1 MIYSIQNKIIDT
13 VLFFLMIVST
23 GGMYFVLNRNIMSI
37 CFFGLLVFT
46 IIFFG
51 NQIKKKIFYASV
63 LTFLCIF
70 TLGIINLFFAI
81 SDQSIN
87 KYGFHFLS
95 LIIGILFIIHFQNN
109 RNEKIFLD
117 RFCLVLKI
125 IALHAAVNFILY
137 FFIQNNLSDVISRDK
152 DVYKTFL
159 HIFYYMPEKSVVS
172 ILNFEFCRN
181 QGLFWEPGI
190 LQIYLNMLFFLEA
203 FVFKKSKLF
212 LVLASVLILTTYST
226 TGLILLLFQ
235 SFFYFKNSF
244 KNKKILAP
252 ILIILL
258 IPIYLVLSTNV
269 KEKVS
274 GEREASFQKR
284 MFDLTQPFFIA
295 LDYPLTG
302 IGLDLIQFQKK
313 RQEFYISS
321 NRLQSINSLLG
332 VQAKFETTEKGSSN
346 SIMFLLACTGFPT
359 TIILLFMFYKQ
370 KIIKS
375 KRYIWLILLT
385 LSVISEPL
393 LLRPFFFLFIISG
406 FVNIF
411 TKINN
416 QKVLT

>member
-13 VLFFLMIVST
+13 ILFFLMIIST

-37 CFFGLLVFT
+37 CFFVLLVFT

-70 TLGIINLFFAI
+70 TLGLINFFFAI
-81 SDQSIN
+81 SEQSIN
-87 KYGFHFLS
+87 KFGFHFLS
-95 LIIGILFIIHFQNN
+95 LIIGIFFIVHFQNN
-109 RNEKIFLD
+109 RSEKIFLN
-117 RFCLVLKI
+117 RFYLVLKI

-152 DVYKTFL
+152 DIYKTFF

-172 ILNFEFCRN
+172 IFNFEFCRN

-203 FVFKKSKLF
+203 FVFKKNKLF
-212 LVLASVLILTTYST
+212 LVLASVLIITTYST

-235 SFFYFKNSF
+235 SFFYFKSSF
-244 KNKKILAP
+244 KNKKVLAP

-269 KEKVS
+269 KEKIS

-284 MFDLTQPFFIA
+284 MFDFTQPFFIA

-302 IGLDLIQFQKK
+302 IGLDLVQFQKK

-321 NRLQSINSLLG
+321 NRLQSINSSLG

-370 KIIKS
+370 KIIRPK
-375 KRYIWLILLT
+375 KYIWSILLT

-393 LLRPFFFLFIISG
+393 LLRPFFLIFIISG

-416 QKVLT
+416 QKVIL

>member
-70 TLGIINLFFAI
+70 ILGIINFFFAI

-95 LIIGILFIIHFQNN
+95 LIIGVLFIVHFQNN
-109 RNEKIFLD
+109 RNDKIFLD
-117 RFCLVLKI
+117 RFYLVLKI
-125 IALHAAVNFILY
+125 IAFHAVVNFVLY

-152 DVYKTFL
+152 DVYKTFF
-159 HIFYYMPEKSVVS
+159 HVFYYMPEKSVVS

-212 LVLASVLILTTYST
+212 LLLASVLIVTTYST

-235 SFFYFKNSF
+235 SFFYFKSSF

-252 ILIILL
+252 MLIILL

-321 NRLQSINSLLG
+321 NRLQKINSSLG

-359 TIILLFMFYKQ
+359 TIILLYMFYKQ

-416 QKVLT
+416 QKVVL

>member
-13 VLFFLMIVST
+13 ILFFLMIIST

-37 CFFGLLVFT
+37 CFFIFLVFT

-70 TLGIINLFFAI
+70 TLGIINFFFAI

-95 LIIGILFIIHFQNN
+95 LIIGVFFIVHFQNN

-117 RFCLVLKI
+117 RFYFVLKI

-152 DVYKTFL
+152 DVYKTFF

-212 LVLASVLILTTYST
+212 LVLASVLIVTTYST

-235 SFFYFKNSF
+235 SFFYFKSSF
-244 KNKKILAP
+244 ENKKILAP

-258 IPIYLVLSTNV
+258 IPIYLVLSSNV

-321 NRLQSINSLLG
+321 NRLQSINSSLG

-406 FVNIF
+406 FLNIF

>member
-13 VLFFLMIVST
+13 ILFFLMIIST

-37 CFFGLLVFT
+37 CFFSLLVFT

-51 NQIKKKIFYASV
+51 SQIKKKIFYASV

-70 TLGIINLFFAI
+70 TLGAINFFFAI
-81 SDQSIN
+81 SEQSIN

-95 LIIGILFIIHFQNN
+95 LIIGIFFIVHFQNN
-109 RNEKIFLD
+109 RSEKIFLD
-117 RFCLVLKI
+117 RFYLVLKI

-152 DVYKTFL
+152 DIYKTFF

-172 ILNFEFCRN
+172 IFNFEFCRN

-203 FVFKKSKLF
+203 FVFKKSKL
-212 LVLASVLILTTYST
+212 LLLLASVLIITTYST

-235 SFFYFKNSF
+235 SFFYFKSSF
-244 KNKKILAP
+244 KNKKVLAP

-269 KEKVS
+269 KEKIS

-284 MFDLTQPFFIA
+284 MFDFTQPFFIA

-302 IGLDLIQFQKK
+302 IGLDLVQFQKK

-321 NRLQSINSLLG
+321 NRLQSINNSLG

-370 KIIKS
+370 KIIKP

-393 LLRPFFFLFIISG
+393 LLRPFFLIFIISG

-416 QKVLT
+416 QKVVL

>member
-13 VLFFLMIVST
+13 ILFFLMIIST

-117 RFCLVLKI
+117 RFYFVLKI

-258 IPIYLVLSTNV
+258 IPIYLVLSINV

-321 NRLQSINSLLG
+321 NRLQSINNSLG

-375 KRYIWLILLT
+375 KRFIWLILLT

>member
-13 VLFFLMIVST
+13 ILFFLMIIST

-37 CFFGLLVFT
+37 CFFVLLVFT

-70 TLGIINLFFAI
+70 TLGAINFFFAI
-81 SDQSIN
+81 SEQSIN

-95 LIIGILFIIHFQNN
+95 LIIGIFFIVHFQNN
-109 RNEKIFLD
+109 RSEKIFLD
-117 RFCLVLKI
+117 RFYLVLKI

-152 DVYKTFL
+152 DIYKTFF

-172 ILNFEFCRN
+172 IFNFEFCRN

-203 FVFKKSKLF
+203 FVFKKSKL
-212 LVLASVLILTTYST
+212 LLLLASVLIITTYST

-235 SFFYFKNSF
+235 SFFYFKSSF
-244 KNKKILAP
+244 KNKKVLAP

-258 IPIYLVLSTNV
+258 IPIYLVLNTNV
-269 KEKVS
+269 KEKIS

-284 MFDLTQPFFIA
+284 MFDFTQPFFIA

-302 IGLDLIQFQKK
+302 IGLDLVQFQKK

-321 NRLQSINSLLG
+321 NRLQSINNSLG

-370 KIIKS
+370 KIIKP

-393 LLRPFFFLFIISG
+393 LLRPFFLIFIISG

-416 QKVLT
+416 QKVVL

>member
-13 VLFFLMIVST
+13 ILFFLMIIST
-23 GGMYFVLNRNIMSI
+23 GGMYFVLNRNILSI
-37 CFFGLLVFT
+37 CFFVLLVFT

-70 TLGIINLFFAI
+70 TLGIINFFFAI

-95 LIIGILFIIHFQNN
+95 LIIGIFFIVHFQNN
-109 RNEKIFLD
+109 RNEKIFLE
-117 RFCLVLKI
+117 RFCFVLKI

-137 FFIQNNLSDVISRDK
+137 FFIKNNLTDVISRDK
-152 DVYKTFL
+152 DVYKTFF

-190 LQIYLNMLFFLEA
+190 LQIYLNMLFFLAA

-212 LVLASVLILTTYST
+212 LVLASVLIVTTYST

-235 SFFYFKNSF
+235 SFFYFKSSF
-244 KNKKILAP
+244 ENKKILAP

-258 IPIYLVLSTNV
+258 IPIYLVLSSNV

-321 NRLQSINSLLG
+321 NRLQKILNFLG
-332 VQAKFETTEKGSSN
+332 VSAKFETTEKGSSN

-375 KRYIWLILLT
+375 KSYIWLILLT

-416 QKVLT
+416 QKVIL

>member
-1 MIYSIQNKIIDT
+1 M
-13 VLFFLMIVST
+13 FF
-23 GGMYFVLNRNIMSI
+23 FFA
-37 CFFGLLVFT
+37 CFYNN
-46 IIFFG
+46 FFG

-63 LTFLCIF
+63 LTFLSIF
-70 TLGIINLFFAI
+70 ILGAINFFFAI
-81 SDQSIN
+81 SEQSIN

-95 LIIGILFIIHFQNN
+95 LIIGIFFIVHFQNN
-109 RNEKIFLD
+109 RSEKIFLD
-117 RFCLVLKI
+117 RFYFVLKI

-152 DVYKTFL
+152 DVYKTFF

-172 ILNFEFCRN
+172 IFNFEFCRN

-203 FVFKKSKLF
+203 FVFKKSKL
-212 LVLASVLILTTYST
+212 LLLLASVLIITTYST

-235 SFFYFKNSF
+235 SFFYFKSSF
-244 KNKKILAP
+244 KNKKVLAP

-269 KEKVS
+269 KEKIS

-284 MFDLTQPFFIA
+284 MFDFTQPFFIA

-302 IGLDLIQFQKK
+302 IGLDLVQFQKK

-321 NRLQSINSLLG
+321 NRLQKINSSLG

-359 TIILLFMFYKQ
+359 TIILLYMFYKQ

-416 QKVLT
+416 QKVVL

>member
-13 VLFFLMIVST
+13 ILFFLMIIST

-37 CFFGLLVFT
+37 CFFVLLVFT

-70 TLGIINLFFAI
+70 TLGIINFFFAI

-95 LIIGILFIIHFQNN
+95 LIIGIFFIVHFQNN

-117 RFCLVLKI
+117 RFYLVLKI

-137 FFIQNNLSDVISRDK
+137 FFIKNNLTDVISRDK
-152 DVYKTFL
+152 DVYKTFF

-212 LVLASVLILTTYST
+212 LVLASVLIVTTYST

-235 SFFYFKNSF
+235 SFFYFRNYL
-244 KNKKILAP
+244 KNKKILAL
-252 ILIILL
+252 ILVILL

-321 NRLQSINSLLG
+321 NRLQSINSSLG

-375 KRYIWLILLT
+375 KSYIWLILLT

-416 QKVLT
+416 QKVVI

>member
-13 VLFFLMIVST
+13 ILFFLMIIST

-37 CFFGLLVFT
+37 CFFVLLVFT

-70 TLGIINLFFAI
+70 ILGIINFFFAI

-95 LIIGILFIIHFQNN
+95 LIIGVLFIVHFQNN
-109 RNEKIFLD
+109 RNDKIFLD
-117 RFCLVLKI
+117 RFYLVLKI
-125 IALHAAVNFILY
+125 IAFHAVVNFVLY

-152 DVYKTFL
+152 DVYKTFF
-159 HIFYYMPEKSVVS
+159 HVFYYMPEKSVVS

-212 LVLASVLILTTYST
+212 LLLASVLIVTTYST

-235 SFFYFKNSF
+235 SFFYFKSSF

-252 ILIILL
+252 MLIILL

-321 NRLQSINSLLG
+321 NRLQKINSSLG

-359 TIILLFMFYKQ
+359 TIILLYMFYKQ

-416 QKVLT
+416 QKVVL

>member
-13 VLFFLMIVST
+13 ILFFLMIIST

-37 CFFGLLVFT
+37 CFFVLLVFT

-70 TLGIINLFFAI
+70 ILGVINFFFAI
-81 SDQSIN
+81 SEQSIN

-95 LIIGILFIIHFQNN
+95 LIIGIFFIVHFQNN
-109 RNEKIFLD
+109 RSEKIFLD
-117 RFCLVLKI
+117 RFYLVLKI

-152 DVYKTFL
+152 DIYKTFF

-203 FVFKKSKLF
+203 FVFKKSKLLLL
-212 LVLASVLILTTYST
+212 LVSVLIITTYST

-235 SFFYFKNSF
+235 SFFYFKSSF
-244 KNKKILAP
+244 ENKKILAP

-258 IPIYLVLSTNV
+258 IPIYLVLSTNF

-302 IGLDLIQFQKK
+302 IGLDLVQFQKK

-321 NRLQSINSLLG
+321 NRLQSINSSLG

-375 KRYIWLILLT
+375 KSYIWLILLT

-416 QKVLT
+416 QKVIL

>member
-1 MIYSIQNKIIDT
+1 MIYTTQNKIIDT
-13 VLFFLMIVST
+13 ILFFLMIIST

-37 CFFGLLVFT
+37 CFFVLIVFA

-70 TLGIINLFFAI
+70 ILGIINFFFAI

-95 LIIGILFIIHFQNN
+95 LIIGIFFIVHFQNN
-109 RNEKIFLD
+109 RNEMIFLD
-117 RFCLVLKI
+117 RFYLVLKI

-152 DVYKTFL
+152 DVYKTFF
-159 HIFYYMPEKSVVS
+159 HIFYYMPEKSVAS

-203 FVFKKSKLF
+203 FIFKKSKLI
-212 LVLASVLILTTYST
+212 LVLASILIVTTYST

-235 SFFYFKNSF
+235 SFFYFRSYLKNQ
-244 KNKKILAP
+244 KILAL
-252 ILIILL
+252 ILVILL

-269 KEKVS
+269 KEKIS

-302 IGLDLIQFQKK
+302 IGLDLVQFQKK

-321 NRLQSINSLLG
+321 NRLQSINSSLG

-375 KRYIWLILLT
+375 KTNIWLILLT

>member
-13 VLFFLMIVST
+13 ILFFLMIIST

-37 CFFGLLVFT
+37 CFFVLLVFT

-70 TLGIINLFFAI
+70 TLGAINFFFAI
-81 SDQSIN
+81 SEQSIN

-95 LIIGILFIIHFQNN
+95 LIIGIFFIVHFQNN
-109 RNEKIFLD
+109 RSEKIFLD
-117 RFCLVLKI
+117 RFYLVLKI

-152 DVYKTFL
+152 DIYKTFF

-172 ILNFEFCRN
+172 IFNFEFCRN

-203 FVFKKSKLF
+203 FVFKKSKLL
-212 LVLASVLILTTYST
+212 LVLASVLIVTTYST

-235 SFFYFKNSF
+235 SFFYFKSSF
-244 KNKKILAP
+244 KNKKVLAP

-269 KEKVS
+269 KEKIS

-284 MFDLTQPFFIA
+284 MFDFTQPFFIA

-302 IGLDLIQFQKK
+302 IGLDLVQFQKK

-321 NRLQSINSLLG
+321 NRLQSINSSLG

-370 KIIKS
+370 KIIRPK
-375 KRYIWLILLT
+375 KYIWSILLT

-393 LLRPFFFLFIISG
+393 LLRPFFLIFIISG

-416 QKVLT
+416 QKVVL

>member
-13 VLFFLMIVST
+13 ILFFLMIVST

-37 CFFGLLVFT
+37 CFFVLLVFT

-70 TLGIINLFFAI
+70 TLGTINLFFAI

-95 LIIGILFIIHFQNN
+95 LIIGILFIMHFQNN
-109 RNEKIFLD
+109 RNEKVFLD

-152 DVYKTFL
+152 DVYKTFF

-212 LVLASVLILTTYST
+212 LVLASVLIVTTYST

-252 ILIILL
+252 ILILLL

-321 NRLQSINSLLG
+321 NRLQSINSSLG

-416 QKVLT
+416 QKVLK

>member
-117 RFCLVLKI
+117 IFCLVLKI

-321 NRLQSINSLLG
+321 NRLQSINSSLG

>member
-321 NRLQSINSLLG
+321 NRLQSINSSLG

>member
-13 VLFFLMIVST
+13 ILFFLMIIST

-37 CFFGLLVFT
+37 CFFSLLVFT

-70 TLGIINLFFAI
+70 TLGAINFFFAI
-81 SDQSIN
+81 SEQSIN

-95 LIIGILFIIHFQNN
+95 LIIGILFIVHFQNN
-109 RNEKIFLD
+109 RSEKIFLD
-117 RFCLVLKI
+117 RFYLVLKI

-152 DVYKTFL
+152 DVYKTFF

-172 ILNFEFCRN
+172 IFNFEFCRN

-203 FVFKKSKLF
+203 FVFKKSKL
-212 LVLASVLILTTYST
+212 LLLLASVLIITTYST

-235 SFFYFKNSF
+235 SFFYFKSSF
-244 KNKKILAP
+244 KNKKVLAP

-269 KEKVS
+269 KEKIS

-284 MFDLTQPFFIA
+284 MFDFTQPFFIA

-302 IGLDLIQFQKK
+302 IGLDLVQFQKK

-321 NRLQSINSLLG
+321 NRLQSINSSLG

-370 KIIKS
+370 KIIRPK
-375 KRYIWLILLT
+375 KYIWSILLT

-393 LLRPFFFLFIISG
+393 LLRPFFLIFIISG

-416 QKVLT
+416 QKVVL

>member
-1 MIYSIQNKIIDT
+1 MKYTIQNKIIDT
-13 VLFFLMIVST
+13 ILFFLMIIST
-23 GGMYFVLNRNIMSI
+23 GGMFFVLDRNFMSI
-37 CFFGLLVFT
+37 CFFVLLVVT
-46 IIFFG
+46 ICFFG
-51 NQIKKKIFYASV
+51 NQIKKKIFYASI
-63 LTFLCIF
+63 LTFLSILI
-70 TLGIINLFFAI
+70 LGIINFSFAI
-81 SDQSIN
+81 TEQSIN

-95 LIIGILFIIHFQNN
+95 LVIGILFIVHFQNN

-117 RFCLVLKI
+117 RFYLVLKI
-125 IALHAAVNFILY
+125 IAFHAAINFFL
-137 FFIQNNLSDVISRDK
+137 FFLVQNNLSDIVSRDK
-152 DVYKTFL
+152 DVYKTFFNM
-159 HIFYYMPEKSVVS
+159 FYYMPEKSVVS
-172 ILNFEFCRN
+172 IFNFEFCRN

-203 FVFKKSKLF
+203 FVLKKNKF
-212 LVLASVLILTTYST
+212 ILILAGILIVTTYST
-226 TGLILLLFQ
+226 TGLILLFLQ
-235 SFFYFKNSF
+235 SFFYFRSSF
-244 KNKKILAP
+244 QNKKILAP
-252 ILIILL
+252 ILVIFL
-258 IPIYLVLSTNV
+258 IPIYIVLSTNV
-269 KEKVS
+269 KDKIS

-302 IGLDLIQFQKK
+302 IGLDLVQFQKK

-321 NRLQSINSLLG
+321 NRLQSINSSLG

-416 QKVLT
+416 QKVVL

>member
-13 VLFFLMIVST
+13 ILFFLMIIST

-37 CFFGLLVFT
+37 CFFVLLVFT

-70 TLGIINLFFAI
+70 ILGIINFFFAI

-95 LIIGILFIIHFQNN
+95 LIIGVLFIVHFQNN
-109 RNEKIFLD
+109 RNDKIFLD
-117 RFCLVLKI
+117 RFYLVLKI
-125 IALHAAVNFILY
+125 IAFHAVVNFVLY

-152 DVYKTFL
+152 DVYKTFF
-159 HIFYYMPEKSVVS
+159 HVFYYMPEKSVVS

-212 LVLASVLILTTYST
+212 LLLASVLIVTTYST

-235 SFFYFKNSF
+235 SFFYFKSSF

-252 ILIILL
+252 MLIILL

-321 NRLQSINSLLG
+321 NRLQKINSSLG

-359 TIILLFMFYKQ
+359 TIILLYMFYKQ

-385 LSVISEPL
+385 ISVISEPL

-416 QKVLT
+416 QKVVL

>member
-13 VLFFLMIVST
+13 ILFFLMIIST
-23 GGMYFVLNRNIMSI
+23 GGMFFALNRNILSVI
-37 CFFGLLVFT
+37 LFSFLVFT

-51 NQIKKKIFYASV
+51 NQFKKKIFYASI
-63 LTFLCIF
+63 LTLLSIF
-70 TLGIINLFFAI
+70 ILGTINYFFAI
-81 SDQSIN
+81 SEQSIN

-95 LIIGILFIIHFQNN
+95 LLIGILFIIHFQNS
-109 RNEKIFLD
+109 RNEKIFLG
-117 RFCLVLKI
+117 RFYFVLKI
-125 IALHAAVNFILY
+125 IAFHALINFLLY
-137 FFIQNNLSDVISRDK
+137 FLVQNSLTDVILRDK
-152 DVYKTFL
+152 DIYKTFYN
-159 HIFYYMPEKSVVS
+159 IFYYMPEKSMVS
-172 ILNFEFCRN
+172 IFNFEFCRN

-203 FVFKKSKLF
+203 FIFKKSKFILMLTF
-212 LVLASVLILTTYST
+212 ILIITTYST
-226 TGLILLLFQ
+226 TGLLLLLFQ
-235 SFFYFKNSF
+235 TFLYLKNSF
-244 KNKKILAP
+244 QTQKILVT
-252 ILIILL
+252 ILFVFL
-258 IPIYLVLSTNV
+258 IPIYLVLSLNV
-269 KEKVS
+269 KEKIT

-321 NRLQSINSLLG
+321 NRLQSINNSLG
-332 VQAKFETTEKGSSN
+332 VQAKFETTERGSSN

-359 TIILLFMFYKQ
+359 TIILLYMFYKQ
-370 KIIKS
+370 KIINS
-375 KRYIWLILLT
+375 KKYIWLILIT
-385 LSVISEPL
+385 ISVISEPL
-393 LLRPFFFLFIISG
+393 LLRPFFFIFIISG

>member
-1 MIYSIQNKIIDT
+1 
-13 VLFFLMIVST
+13 
-23 GGMYFVLNRNIMSI
+23 
-37 CFFGLLVFT
+37 
-46 IIFFG
+46 
-51 NQIKKKIFYASV
+51 
-63 LTFLCIF
+63 
-70 TLGIINLFFAI
+70 
-81 SDQSIN
+81 
-87 KYGFHFLS
+87 
-95 LIIGILFIIHFQNN
+95 
-109 RNEKIFLD
+109 
-117 RFCLVLKI
+117 
-125 IALHAAVNFILY
+125 
-137 FFIQNNLSDVISRDK
+137 
-152 DVYKTFL
+152 
-159 HIFYYMPEKSVVS
+159 MPEKSVVS

-203 FVFKKSKLF
+203 FVFKKSKL
-212 LVLASVLILTTYST
+212 LLLLASVLIITTYST

-235 SFFYFKNSF
+235 SFFYFKSSF
-244 KNKKILAP
+244 KNKKVLAP

-269 KEKVS
+269 KEKIS

-284 MFDLTQPFFIA
+284 MFDFTQPFFIA

-302 IGLDLIQFQKK
+302 IGLDLVQFQKK

-321 NRLQSINSLLG
+321 NRLQSINSSLG

-370 KIIKS
+370 KIIRPK
-375 KRYIWLILLT
+375 KYIWLILLT

-393 LLRPFFFLFIISG
+393 LLRPFFLIFIISG

-416 QKVLT
+416 QKVIL